1 MSKSF
6 GRIRRF
12 FTTLALTL
20 GVALAL
26 PGCGKVQ
33 TPQEMSTDVAN
44 NTDSF
49 ADALKKKDLE
59 RMYQIRDEAK
69 DKYKDLD
76 DEENRRIDNGDDIT
90 EVMAQRTLLDNQIIM
105 YDDVINKF
113 EQNNNTIPKNSSLSG
128 KIGDGVNYLT
138 GHALDFLDGD
148 PVYDTTA
155 IATEYAKEHTDYEGI
170 AKSDRELFQTW
181 YGEDFYTV
189 QEAKGTFGKNIM
201 DKLKK
206 LAYLVGGKTQ
216 ELRDAFRQGLIDE
229 AKKTGTDQYGNQDVH
244 IYSDEE
250 LARLHRAEIE
260 DKVEN
265 EVREEVEQEIRDQVN
280 EDIQKAYDEGKIRY
294 VRMPDGTYEI
304 VPVPEDEW
312 NENKDN
318 EQGDYPEL
326 G

>member
-1 MSKSF
+1 MSKNF

-26 PGCGKVQ
+26 PGCGNKVQ
-33 TPQEMSTDVAN
+33 TPQEMSTDVAD

-76 DEENRRIDNGDDIT
+76 DEENRRIDNGENIT
-90 EVMAQRTLLDNQIIM
+90 DVMAQRALLDNQIIM
-105 YDDVINKF
+105 YDDIIVKF

-189 QEAKGTFGKNIM
+189 QEAKGTFGDNIM
-201 DKLKK
+201 NKLNE
-206 LAYLVGGKTQ
+206 LAYSAGGKVQ
-216 ELRDAFRQGLIDE
+216 QLRDALRQGLIDE
-229 AKKTGTDQYGNQDVH
+229 ANKTGTDQYGNRDIH
-244 IYSDEE
+244 FYSDEQVMNEAIEEAKENAQEQYDKQAADERSKE
-250 LARLHRAEIE
+250 L
-260 DKVEN
+260 
-265 EVREEVEQEIRDQVN
+265 QE
-280 EDIQKAYDEGKIRY
+280 AYDNNEIIPIKNQ
-294 VRMPDGTYEI
+294 DGTYTI
-304 VPVPEDEW
+304 INNTKGDEAQSG
-312 NENKDN
+312 E
-318 EQGDYPEL
+318 GDYPEL